1 MMPAAGDVLSITKD
15 ASVQFISYPI
25 LFRVIRVMEQE
36 TRATYYGW
44 VWLEGYEI
52 DSATGDALQRRS
64 IFVQLAGLRPARTGA
79 DAQDARRREALR
91 RNGTGR

>member
-1 MMPAAGDVLSITKD
+1 MMPAVGDVLSITKD

-25 LFRVIRVMEQE
+25 LFRVIRVMERE
-36 TRATYYGW
+36 TYYGW

-64 IFVQLAGLRPARTGA
+64 IFVQLAGLRPARA
-79 DAQDARRREALR
+79 SEDIRRREALR

>member
-1 MMPAAGDVLSITKD
+1 MMPAVGDVLSVTKD

-25 LFRVIRVMEQE
+25 LFRVIRVMERE
-36 TRATYYGW
+36 TYYGW

-64 IFVQLAGLRPARTGA
+64 IFVQLAGLRPARTGE
-79 DAQDARRREALR
+79 DARDARRREALR